1 MNFQIT
7 WRTCENTEQWAHP
20 PEKFPGGMDRFPNRG
35 WGSNGTPTL
44 RSPTGD
50 ALSPDHGRL
59 LALTIIIAFYSIFLL
74 SEHGVSVLTVTQ
86 DSPGMYLG
94 QVLAPFCGC
103 ENEGFVTARDMF
115 LVVKEVSCRARTE
128 AFHFSL
134 YLVHAL
140 RRDRQLLP
148 PHPSTQ
154 LTNWL
159 VHFSFQLKLV
169 MEMKK
174 SEGEGGAGGGRQKSY
189 LAQKQKSGPRE
200 YLSTK
205 EGGLV
210 CLCK

>member
-1 MNFQIT
+1 MD
-7 WRTCENTEQWAHP
+7 
-20 PEKFPGGMDRFPNRG
+20 KFPNWG
-35 WGSNGTPTL
+35 WGSTGTPTL

-115 LVVKEVSCRARTE
+115 LVVKQVSCRARTE

-134 YLVHAL
+134 YPVHAL

-148 PHPSTQ
+148 APPTPAPSSQTG
-154 LTNWL
+154 LFTFLFNSSLLWKWRSL
-159 VHFSFQLKLV
+159 RKRGVR
-169 MEMKK
+169 
-174 SEGEGGAGGGRQKSY
+174 GEGGRNHILLKSRKVALENIWAQRGAG
-189 LAQKQKSGPRE
+189 
-200 YLSTK
+200 
-205 EGGLV
+205 
-210 CLCK
+210 